1 MKRGITA
8 FGLEP
13 TDLFTSIEVAEAA
26 GYEAVELRTYMV
38 ASFLAQGHTVKE
50 IVDKLKSLSIWPNL
64 IGAVLDIDMPEG
76 PERDEL
82 IANFRRSCEVMREIG
97 CPGIQVCSGNR
108 LYRQD
113 WPWIRKQTAK
123 GLQGLADVAA
133 EYGVT
138 LVYEPLAWM
147 PVCNTAKVLEVMEE
161 AERDN
166 VQVLVDSF
174 QIFAGED
181 DLETIGNLD
190 PKIIGS
196 VHLGDTA
203 AKNLDTWSDDDR
215 YTMPGDGVAPLKEIM
230 RAILD
235 TGYDGVITDEIYA
248 AKYTSWSRLRLAET
262 LKAKADSVLAS
273 L

>member
-1 MKRGITA
+1 
-8 FGLEP
+8 
-13 TDLFTSIEVAEAA
+13 
-26 GYEAVELRTYMV
+26 
-38 ASFLAQGHTVKE
+38 
-50 IVDKLKSLSIWPNL
+50 
-64 IGAVLDIDMPEG
+64 
-76 PERDEL
+76 
-82 IANFRRSCEVMREIG
+82 MREIG

-108 LYRQD
+108 LCRLD
-113 WPWIRKQTAK
+113 WPSIRKQTAK

-138 LVYEPLAWM
+138 VVYEPLAWM
-147 PVCNTAKVLEVMEE
+147 PACNTTKVLEVMEE
-161 AERDN
+161 AEREN

-174 QIFAGED
+174 QIFAGQD
-181 DLETIGNLD
+181 DLETIRNLD

-203 AKNLDTWSDDDR
+203 LKELDIWADDDR
-215 YTMPGDGVAPLKEIM
+215 YTMPGDGIVPLKEIM

-262 LKAKADSVLAS
+262 LKAKADGVLAS